1 MNEKLSPI
9 TGQPRL
15 PGIPS
20 IAFGEAHAFSK
31 NATKSTNMSA
41 ISMLNISIAPFSNQ
55 QKIQDVKVLRAIAN
69 YCIYMLND

>member
-31 NATKSTNMSA
+31 NATKSTTMSA
-41 ISMLNISIAPFSNQ
+41 ISMLNISIAPFQTAKETTSEGT
-55 QKIQDVKVLRAIAN
+55 
-69 YCIYMLND
+69 